1 MKNCLIIFI
10 LIMFSHTLLIAQDIY
25 SELGISIQK
34 KKASVDNSNNHST
47 KREDVLKECKLKKIY
62 KKKLST
68 LLKYVKSQKLSEEVT
83 QYGVGIDYKLS
94 SQVELTINV
103 LADLDIKKPS
113 KIIKDQQ
120 ANIHLAISL

>member
-1 MKNCLIIFI
+1 MKNCLIILI
-10 LIMFSHTLLIAQDIY
+10 LMMFSHTLLVAQDIY

-34 KKASVDNSNNHST
+34 KSVSSPNNSRT
-47 KREDVLKECKLKKIY
+47 TREDILKKCKLKKIY

-68 LLKYVKSQKLSEEVT
+68 LLKYFKSKKLSEEVT

-94 SQVELTINV
+94 SQIQLTINV

-113 KIIKDQQ
+113 QIIKDQQ
-120 ANIHLAISL
+120 ANIRLAISL

>member
-1 MKNCLIIFI
+1 
-10 LIMFSHTLLIAQDIY
+10 MFSHTLLVAQDIY

-34 KKASVDNSNNHST
+34 KRVSSPNNSNTT
-47 KREDVLKECKLKKIY
+47 KEDILKKCKLKKIY

-68 LLKYVKSQKLSEEVT
+68 LLKYLKSQKLSEEVT

-94 SQVELTINV
+94 SQIQLTINV

-113 KIIKDQQ
+113 QIIKDQQ
-120 ANIHLAISL
+120 ANIRLAISL

>member
-1 MKNCLIIFI
+1 MKNCLIILI
-10 LIMFSHTLLIAQDIY
+10 LIMLSHTLLVAEDIY

-34 KKASVDNSNNHST
+34 RRVSLDNNSGTNRVDISQ
-47 KREDVLKECKLKKIY
+47 RCKLKKIY

-68 LLKYVKSQKLSEEVT
+68 LLKYLKSQKLSKEVT

-94 SQVELTINV
+94 SQIQLTINV

-113 KIIKDQQ
+113 KMIKDQQ
-120 ANIHLAISL
+120 ANILLAISL